1 MSVIEPP
8 PAPVQT
14 PPEEQFWKRYSP
26 HGEAPLSFAGSLG
39 LHGLAIGAMVLFGV
53 WLAALFVK
61 SDRKVPVE
69 AVQLVGVDG
78 GGGDP
83 GGKGDQPGVGSPPKE
98 DVGPKDVPGNG
109 RDDKVPRLPPLPKP
123 ERQSLDKT
131 FTPADVRVIA
141 DSDNPSARAWAKVE
155 ADILKKLREGL
166 RPPAGKG
173 GPGKDGGKDKGKGPK
188 TGPGDGVGGKIEMT
202 QREKRMVRWHMHFT
216 ANTGAEYLAQLR
228 DLGAILA
235 IPTREG
241 PNPEYML
248 VEDLRPP
255 AKLVSR
261 DLSQINRIYWFDE
274 KPRSVRDV
282 MEALQLKMSPS
293 RFAAFMPEKLEDE
306 LLNME
311 RNHVEKVLRQKFDE
325 DRIVGTHFQVVLEN
339 GRYRPKLQKV
349 MMKQGR

>member
-1 MSVIEPP
+1 MSVTAPP

-39 LHGLAIGAMVLFGV
+39 LHGLAVGAMVLFGV
-53 WLAALFVK
+53 WLATLFVK
-61 SDRKVPVE
+61 SDRNVPIE
-69 AVQLVGVDG
+69 PVQLVDGKRGPIG

-83 GGKGDQPGVGSPPKE
+83 AIGDVPPPKE
-98 DVGPKDVPGNG
+98 DPGPPNHEPRTG
-109 RDDKVPRLPPLPKP
+109 RDDKPPSRPALTKP
-123 ERQSLDKT
+123 ERESLAKT
-131 FTPADVRVIA
+131 FTPADVPVIA
-141 DSDNPSARAWAKVE
+141 GSDNPSVRAWAKVE
-155 ADILKKLREGL
+155 ADILNKLRAGL

-188 TGPGDGVGGKIEMT
+188 TGPGVGGNMT
-202 QREKRMVRWHMHFT
+202 DRERRMVRWHMHFT
-216 ANTGAEYLAQLR
+216 ANTGTEYLAQLR

-241 PNPEYML
+241 KNPEYTL

-282 MEALQLKMSPS
+282 MEALQLKMNPS

-306 LLNME
+306 LLSME
-311 RNHVEKVLRQKFDE
+311 KNHVEKELRQKFDE
-325 DRIVGTHFQVVLEN
+325 DRIIGTHFQVVLEN
-339 GRYRPKLQKV
+339 GWYRPRLQKV